1 MDYLRF
7 FISGTSMP
15 ARNNDTVFRLVWQL
29 RIGIEKAGIAQI
41 KYNHRDVNS
50 SGAGKGSAA

>member
-1 MDYLRF
+1 MYD
-7 FISGTSMP
+7 
-15 ARNNDTVFRLVWQL
+15 DTVFTRVWQL

>member
-1 MDYLRF
+1 MYD
-7 FISGTSMP
+7 
-15 ARNNDTVFRLVWQL
+15 DTVFTRVWQL

-50 SGAGKGSAA
+50 AGTGKGSAA